1 VGVKKLTRNF
11 GDPGEGVNPAIDGI
25 AGHGAASGGCVN
37 PDLVGATCMKA
48 EFEEACAGPR
58 AENFPIGFCGATT
71 TPDGHA
77 LAGDGVATDGAFP
90 RACVSAGPT
99 ENVGEIGFFCFT
111 ISKLAAEFAVSGIIF
126 CRDEKTCGFTI
137 QTMNNSWA
145 VGGSAWGEV
154 PFAMVEKSGGERAS
168 GSACAGVDVHS
179 GGFIDDE
186 NIFVF
191 EENF

>member
-1 VGVKKLTRNF
+1 
-11 GDPGEGVNPAIDGI
+11 
-25 AGHGAASGGCVN
+25 
-37 PDLVGATCMKA
+37 MKA

-58 AENFPIGFCGATT
+58 AENFPIGFCWATT

>member
-1 VGVKKLTRNF
+1 MN
-11 GDPGEGVNPAIDGI
+11 A
-25 AGHGAASGGCVN
+25 
-37 PDLVGATCMKA
+37 DLVGSTRVQA
-48 EFEEACAGPR
+48 EFKEARTWPGTHD
-58 AENFPIGFCGATT
+58 FPICFRWAAA

-77 LAGDGVATDGAFP
+77 LAGNRVTANGALP
-90 RACVSAGPT
+90 STCISARST
-99 ENVGEIGFFCFT
+99 QNVRKIGFFCFT
-111 ISKLAAEFAVSGIIF
+111 ISKLAAEFAVSGVIF

>member
-1 VGVKKLTRNF
+1 
-11 GDPGEGVNPAIDGI
+11 VNA
-25 AGHGAASGGCVN
+25 
-37 PDLVGATCMKA
+37 DLVGSTRVQA
-48 EFEEACAGPR
+48 EFKQARTWPGAHD
-58 AENFPIGFCGATT
+58 FPVCFRWAAATS
-71 TPDGHA
+71 DSHA
-77 LAGDGVATDGAFP
+77 LAGNGVTADGAFP
-90 RACVSAGPT
+90 SACIPARST
-99 ENVGEIGFFCFT
+99 QNVREIGFFCFT
-111 ISKLAAEFAVSGIIF
+111 ISKLAAEFAVSGVIF